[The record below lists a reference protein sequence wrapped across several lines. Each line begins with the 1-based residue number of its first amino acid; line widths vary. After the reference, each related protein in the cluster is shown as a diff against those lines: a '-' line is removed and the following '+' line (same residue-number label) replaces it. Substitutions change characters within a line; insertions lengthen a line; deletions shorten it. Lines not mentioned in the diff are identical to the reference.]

1 MTYTAEFGE
10 NEYGFTTQ
18 TKVVENAALGHDWG
32 ETVYTWS
39 SDNKTVTAKHTCR
52 RDSNHTEEEKANS
65 EYSVVRAA
73 TCEEKGEG
81 KYTAEFKN
89 SAFTKQKKTVDIPA
103 LGHKLVHHDAKAAT
117 CAAEG
122 NIEYWECSVCKKQFA
137 DSKGEVLV
145 NTVVIKKNPNNHTGG
160 TELKN
165 NRAATCGEEGYT
177 GDRCCKGCGAV
188 LEKGKTIPK
197 TPHSWKTPAYVWSED
212 NKTVTAKRVCA
223 NDSNHTEAETAN
235 CSYKELRAAT
245 CEEKGEG
252 KYTAEFKNS
261 AFTKQEKTVDIPAL
275 GHKLVRHD
283 AKAATCIAEGNIEYW
298 ECSVCKK
305 LFSDKDGK
313 TEVKTVATE
322 KNPNNHTGETEV
334 KNYVEATCTKSGYT
348 GDTYCK
354 SCEKLISAGKASP
367 VVPHKFGAW
376 VITKAPTTLSN
387 GTKVRSCTVCG
398 YEESAIIP
406 RLTDNDDVIHIGIGE
421 KNEEKNPETGAQ
433 APSGL
438 AAAVLIAAAVLM
450 STKKRK

>member
-1 MTYTAEFGE
+1 ME
-10 NEYGFTTQ
+10 
-18 TKVVENAALGHDWG
+18 
-32 ETVYTWS
+32 
-39 SDNKTVTAKHTCR
+39 
-52 RDSNHTEEEKANS
+52 
-65 EYSVVRAA
+65 
-73 TCEEKGEG
+73 
-81 KYTAEFKN
+81 
-89 SAFTKQKKTVDIPA
+89 IPA
-103 LGHKLVHHDAKAAT
+103 LGHKLVHHNAKEAT

-165 NRAATCGEEGYT
+165 DRAATCGEEGYT
-177 GDRCCKGCGAV
+177 GDICCKGCGAV

-197 TPHSWKTPAYVWSED
+197 TPHSWKTPAYTWSED

-223 NDSNHTEAETAN
+223 NDSNHTETETAN

-261 AFTKQEKTVDIPAL
+261 AFTKQEETVEIPAL
-275 GHKLVRHD
+275 GHKLVHHN
-283 AKAATCIAEGNIEYW
+283 AKAATCVAEGNIEYW

-313 TEVKTVATE
+313 TEVKTVVTE

-387 GTKVRSCTVCG
+387 GTKVRSCTACG